1 MFPIIDA
8 EVASEVCPLFFG
20 LGQHPALA
28 RACHEAGLAA
38 VAEQR
43 LSVVLDDASA
53 REACDAAF
61 EGGAVAMAWSRFD
74 ASTRACVPARYL
86 QAFVAWRHD
95 AGYRVPA
102 EFVVLAA
109 ARR

>member
-43 LSVVLDDASA
+43 LSVVLDDTSA

-61 EGGAVAMAWSRFD
+61 EGGPVAMAWSRFD
-74 ASTRACVPARYL
+74 APSRARVPAGYL
-86 QAFVAWRHD
+86 QALAAWRHD